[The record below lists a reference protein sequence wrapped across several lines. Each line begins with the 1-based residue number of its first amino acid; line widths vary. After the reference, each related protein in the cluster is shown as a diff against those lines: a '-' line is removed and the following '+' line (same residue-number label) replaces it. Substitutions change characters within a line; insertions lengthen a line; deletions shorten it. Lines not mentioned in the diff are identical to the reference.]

1 MENVRNSFNPYRYGY
16 ILEISVQNGL
26 SSTAAK
32 HYAMGRRANEL
43 AYVMPD
49 RRTVYMTDDGTN
61 TMMTRFVADR
71 EDDLT
76 SGQLYIARFEQISSE
91 NGGEFTISWI
101 DLGHTS
107 DEEMRDHIESGIT
120 FSDIFEFEE
129 LNSNSECSPG
139 FTSVN
144 QNSFGPECLRLR
156 ENMEIVASRLETR
169 RYGAMLGGTTEFS
182 KMEGFTY
189 DAKRQRAYV
198 SLSSIRYGMEDFER
212 KGHADAS
219 HDLGGQNHVRLE
231 YNKCGCVFAFNM
243 DDSYKATGASALI
256 CGNTH
261 FGTHFNKCDPNGIS
275 NPDNIAMATE
285 NTLIIGEDTSHH
297 VNNAMWAFDL
307 ETNALTR
314 ILTSPYGTECTLC
327 SSVVFERGVRE
338 F

>member
-1 MENVRNSFNPYRYGY
+1 
-16 ILEISVQNGL
+16 
-26 SSTAAK
+26 
-32 HYAMGRRANEL
+32 
-43 AYVMPD
+43 MPD

-169 RYGAMLGGTTEFS
+169 RYGAMLGGTAESRRWLFHLD
-182 KMEGFTY
+182 E
-189 DAKRQRAYV
+189 KRQKAYA
-198 SLSSIRYGMEDFER
+198 SFRRFDGMEDFER
-212 KGHADAS
+212 KGYADAS
-219 HDLGGQNHVRLE
+219 H
-231 YNKCGCVFAFNM
+231 
-243 DDSYKATGASALI
+243 I
-256 CGNTH
+256 
-261 FGTHFNKCDPNGIS
+261 
-275 NPDNIAMATE
+275 
-285 NTLIIGEDTSHH
+285 
-297 VNNAMWAFDL
+297 
-307 ETNALTR
+307 
-314 ILTSPYGTECTLC
+314 
-327 SSVVFERGVRE
+327 
-338 F
+338 